1 MHSGPSSHLTSPPML
16 DMHRHSP
23 DGYDRQQAQDSQMG
37 KWKSE
42 KEKEKE
48 GPVKNACLSC
58 RSKKAKCDG
67 VLPICGQVCREIWN
81 IC

>member
-1 MHSGPSSHLTSPPML
+1 MNMNGHL
-16 DMHRHSP
+16 P
-23 DGYDRQQAQDSQMG
+23 DGYDRQQAQTAQTG

-67 VLPICGQVCREIWN
+67 ILPICGQVSQHNSELILVRKEIAGV
-81 IC
+81 CLC